1 MLILNGDIVSEDLPC
16 SATASALKPL
26 GESTAEGSGEAAADW
41 LRISQSQRSK
51 LRPDFHSSH
60 RIRQKIQESMKLTA
74 A

>member
-26 GESTAEGSGEAAADW
+26 GESPAEGSGEAAADW

-51 LRPDFHSSH
+51 LRPDLNTLHTELVRKF
-60 RIRQKIQESMKLTA
+60 RRA
-74 A
+74 